1 MIRVSIELE
10 SMIVCFK
17 ILKIWF
23 FNRKKHS
30 EKANIL
36 AFLIQQE
43 IKKIIII
50 SISHKKKKLKKQTL

>member
-23 FNRKKHS
+23 FNRKMHS
-30 EKANIL
+30 EKVNIL
-36 AFLIQQE
+36 AFLIKQE
-43 IKKIIII
+43 IKKKNFIAI
-50 SISHKKKKLKKQTL
+50 SNEKS